1 MGGRAWGID
10 MKKTI
15 KAWAMFGRG
24 GLLFLWSIQPTRK
37 EVIYVLE
44 QNFREGWPAY
54 RDKFGCRIRR
64 ITITAED

>member
-1 MGGRAWGID
+1 

-24 GLLFLWSIQPTRK
+24 GSLFWWSIQPTRK

-44 QNFREGWPAY
+44 QNFCEGWPAY
-54 RDKFGCRIRR
+54 RDKFGYRIRR
-64 ITITAED
+64 ITIAVED